1 MLEAVVTASPLL
13 RAAAAAAAS
22 RCPAHACATL
32 ETAVKRKASEPAFT
46 YCRFESVMRAPH
58 LVESEAEEPRGRGP
72 PLCRV
77 EVHEAPDEEALPWP
91 LPASAPARAPL
102 SVVSPFLV
110 PGLQLSPGLPLLTSP
125 LSPANRGLSAGLS
138 FPSVL
143 ALSVHPKI
151 QALAAQLRKGV
162 CVAFPTETVYGL
174 GALATDARAVAD
186 IFRIKGRPS
195 SDPLICHVLSVHQ
208 ALQQV
213 VDLEEEV
220 EGGGPLPAAGEA
232 GAPPHSPLRRVFEA
246 LGAAFW
252 PGPLS
257 LIAKQRRLGAPLPSS
272 GLGESGGLAVGGA
285 PPCGVVDGVTGG
297 TGFVAVRVPCS
308 RLALALLAAVGAPV
322 AAPSANRFGCISPTK
337 AQHVI
342 SQFDIKHRELQ
353 HQQQQLEQH
362 EKEAYVLPVLDGGE
376 CCAVG
381 IESTVAKLLLAGAPP
396 EGEGAPLPT
405 VEVRVLRRGLVS
417 PQMLSDALQA
427 AAAAAAA
434 AGAPPF
440 PHCFV
445 SVSPAIDY
453 AQGELAGKGPTSL
466 ILPGGGPS
474 AYRGRG
480 PSSEA
485 ASLQLEG
492 APQESP
498 GLCLKHYSPRAPSFL
513 LQHASRCFEVLG
525 PSASSD
531 GAPLGAPV
539 GAPLQTQGAPLYE
552 SHRCVVVDGNG
563 ALAPLAKHFSKY
575 VALLKQEEGGPPGG
589 GPPDGALV
597 RKAQSRGAPGNHRLA
612 AAAANQVFAALH
624 AAEEAALQQQ
634 QHQQQEVVILLHAEP
649 LLAWGEEGMAV
660 FDRLFRQACKGLG
673 FRVCGFQL
681 RRRVRV

>member
-1 MLEAVVTASPLL
+1 
-13 RAAAAAAAS
+13 
-22 RCPAHACATL
+22 
-32 ETAVKRKASEPAFT
+32 
-46 YCRFESVMRAPH
+46 MRAPH
-58 LVESEAEEPRGRGP
+58 AAEGEAQERGGRGA

-77 EVHEAPDEEALPWP
+77 EVHEAPDEGAQPWP
-91 LPASAPARAPL
+91 LPASAAAGSAL
-102 SVVSPFLV
+102 SVVSPFLL
-110 PGLQLSPGLPLLTSP
+110 PSIQLSPNVPLLTSP
-125 LSPANRGLSAGLS
+125 LSPSNRGLSAGLTFHS
-138 FPSVL
+138 LL

-151 QALAAQLRKGV
+151 QALAARLREGV

-174 GALATDARAVAD
+174 GALATDSRAVSD

-213 VDLEEEV
+213 VDLEEE
-220 EGGGPLPAAGEA
+220 EKGAPFPAAGEA
-232 GAPPHSPLRRVFEA
+232 GGPPRSPLRRVFEA

-257 LIAKQRRLGAPLPSS
+257 LIAKQRRLGPPLRSS
-272 GLGESGGLAVGGA
+272 GAGESGDLTAGG
-285 PPCGVVDGVTGG
+285 PTPCGVVDEVTGG
-297 TGFVAVRVPCS
+297 SGFVAVRVPCS
-308 RLALALLAAVGAPV
+308 PLALALLAAVGAPV

-342 SQFDIKHRELQ
+342 NQFDLRHRQLQ
-353 HQQQQLEQH
+353 LQQQQLQQQQLLLLQQQ

-381 IESTVAKLLLAGAPP
+381 IESTVVKLLLAGAPP

-434 AGAPPF
+434 AGGPPF

-445 SVSPAIDY
+445 SVSPAINY
-453 AQGELAGKGPTSL
+453 TQGKPAGKGPPSL
-466 ILPGGGPS
+466 TFPGGAPS
-474 AYRGRG
+474 AYLGRG
-480 PSSEA
+480 PFSEG
-485 ASLQLEG
+485 ASLQHGG

-498 GLCLKHYSPRAPSFL
+498 GLCLTHYSPRAPSFL

-525 PSASSD
+525 APASPN
-531 GAPLGAPV
+531 GAPLGAS
-539 GAPLQTQGAPLYE
+539 LQTQGAPLYE
-552 SHRCVVVDGNG
+552 SRRCVLVDGNG
-563 ALAPLAKHFSKY
+563 ALAPLAKYFSKY
-575 VALLKQEEGGPPGG
+575 VALLEQKEGGAPEG

-597 RKAQSRGAPGNHRLA
+597 REAQSLGAPQTHRLA
-612 AAAANQVFAALH
+612 AAAAKKVFAALH

-634 QHQQQEVVILLHAEP
+634 QQQQQQEVVILLHAEP
-649 LLAWGEEGMAV
+649 LLACAGQLEAASGRSVVPVVAQGAPGGPSEL
-660 FDRLFRQACKGLG
+660 LFRAS
-673 FRVCGFQL
+673 
-681 RRRVRV
+681 